1 MKKINLLFSTVLILL
16 KLNSNG
22 QAIYDW
28 ALKFGGTP
36 MGTSADEGRTVKTDN
51 SGNVYIAG
59 SFFGTADFDPGPGT
73 QTITSAGSGD
83 GYIAKYDA
91 NGNFLAV
98 YTFTNN
104 LDCKL
109 YSIDIDNAGNIVATG
124 NFQGT
129 VDFDPTAGFYGL
141 STPSGYDFFVLK
153 LNANGS
159 FAWAVKIGASGVS
172 DFGYSIDAD
181 FNNDILVTGSF
192 LGNIDF
198 NPGAGTNNLLSTSGG
213 DAFVLKLT
221 SAGVYAWAFNIGNG
235 TNSVDCGNAIRSDVS
250 GNVFVGG
257 YFQGIC
263 DFDPSVANY
272 TLATTG
278 TQNGFMAKYSALG
291 NFIWAKQYDGTGISS
306 INDLSI
312 NASGDVYSVGS
323 FTGAI
328 DADAGPATYIINS
341 ISALNDIFILRSDG
355 LGNFVWAD
363 KVGAAGD
370 DAPNTISTD
379 ATGLYYAGYFTGT
392 VDFDPSTVNTHTLTS
407 LGYKDFFVSKLDLNG
422 NHLFSYGGGN
432 LGGDEKIYGIATPS
446 VNLIY
451 LAGTFY
457 GTVDFNPN
465 PLVNNSLTSTGG
477 MDAFL
482 LKLKPCAETLSLTPL
497 TTTICSGSS
506 TTLTASGS
514 TNFSWSTGATS
525 SVIVVT
531 PTNTTNYV
539 VTASFTTGCVD
550 TKTAQVQVNLC
561 TNVSENNISQSNALI
576 YPNPSNGT
584 FNLLVKQRGIYKILN
599 ALGQAVKI
607 IEVSNPD
614 EQIYLENF
622 SNGVYYLI
630 GKDIISKIIVT
641 K

>member
-1 MKKINLLFSTVLILL
+1 MKKINLLFSAVLILL

-36 MGTSADEGRTVKTDN
+36 MGTSADEGRSVKTDN
-51 SGNVYIAG
+51 AGNVYIAG

-104 LDCKL
+104 LDCKI

-153 LNANGS
+153 LNSNGT

-172 DFGYSIDAD
+172 DYGYSIDAD

-221 SAGVYAWAFNIGNG
+221 SAGIYAWAFNIGNG
-235 TNSVDCGNAIRSDVS
+235 TNSIDCGNAIHSDAA
-250 GNVFVGG
+250 GNVYVGG

-263 DFDPSVANY
+263 DFDPSVSNF
-272 TLATTG
+272 TLSTTG
-278 TQNGFMAKYSALG
+278 TQNGFVAKYNALG
-291 NFIWAKQYDGTGISS
+291 NFIWAKQFDGTGVSS
-306 INDLSI
+306 VNDCDLHS
-312 NASGDVYSVGS
+312 SGDLYVAGT
-323 FTGAI
+323 FTGNI
-328 DADAGPATYIINS
+328 DADPGASVSTISTVGAG
-341 ISALNDIFILRSDG
+341 DIFIVKINN
-355 LGNFVWAD
+355 LGNFISVY
-363 KVGAAGD
+363 KVGGTGD
-370 DAPNTISTD
+370 DAPACITSD
-379 ATGLYYAGYFTGT
+379 ASGVYFGGYFSGT
-392 VDFDPSTVNTHTLTS
+392 VDFDPSVVNTHTISS
-407 LGYKDFFVSKLDLNG
+407 LGYKDFFISKMDLNG
-422 NHLFSYGGGN
+422 NHLFSYGIGN
-432 LGGDEKIYGIATPS
+432 VGGDEKAYGIATPS
-446 VNLIY
+446 TNLIY
-451 LAGTFY
+451 VAGTFY
-457 GTVDFNPN
+457 STVDFNPN
-465 PLVNNSLTSTGG
+465 PLVINTLTSTGG

-482 LKLKPCAETLSLTPL
+482 LKLKPCVETLSLTPL
-497 TTTICSGSS
+497 TTTICSGST

-531 PTNTTNYV
+531 PTNNTNYV

-584 FNLLVKQRGIYKILN
+584 FNLLVKQAGTYKIVN

-607 IEVSNPD
+607 IEVNNPD

-630 GKDIISKIIVT
+630 GKDIVSKIIVT